1 MDIIQYLYYYDMM
14 VFDVIR
20 FILYALDVIVII
32 LFILRFIDDV
42 VWICYQYDYDEF
54 LHEMHLFYDIFMM
67 FIYSFFVYIIY
78 YLWYG

>member
-42 VWICYQYDYDEF
+42 V
-54 LHEMHLFYDIFMM
+54 
-67 FIYSFFVYIIY
+67 
-78 YLWYG
+78 